1 MRPLT
6 VDDAGPLAALLADQR
21 PEYLKDFFPFAFDA
35 GSIAETLTNAVRD
48 AYWGI
53 HVGGQLAG
61 FCMLR
66 GLDSG
71 YLRPS
76 FAIFV
81 AEAFSGRGL
90 ARRALAQALR
100 WCRDQAIGEVML
112 KVAHDNIAARV
123 IYDEAGFLPQG
134 RCPDTGHAVYT
145 KVLEQ
150 T

>member
-1 MRPLT
+1 M
-6 VDDAGPLAALLADQR
+6 VDDAGPLAALLAAQR

-35 GSIAETLTNAVRD
+35 KTITETVTNAALD

-53 HVGGQLAG
+53 YSGGQLAG

-66 GLDSG
+66 GRDSG
-71 YLRPS
+71 YLCPS
-76 FAIFV
+76 FGIVV

-90 ARRALAQALR
+90 ARRALAQALH
-100 WCRDQAIGEVML
+100 WCSEQAIGEVML
-112 KVAHDNIAARV
+112 KVAHDNVAARV
-123 IYDEAGFLPQG
+123 IYEDAGFLPQG